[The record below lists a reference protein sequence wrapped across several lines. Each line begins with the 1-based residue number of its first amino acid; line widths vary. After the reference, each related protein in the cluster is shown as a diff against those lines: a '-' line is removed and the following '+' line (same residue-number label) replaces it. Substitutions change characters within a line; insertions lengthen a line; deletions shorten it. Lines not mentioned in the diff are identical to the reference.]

1 MANKVVL
8 FGKNRMVRAIV
19 DKTNE
24 KIIHL
29 IRPEVQALQSYHVP
43 PARGLIKLD
52 AMENPYTW
60 PAYLRG
66 EWLEEMQ
73 GVTMNRY
80 PDPESTELKA
90 RLRSVFNIPAD
101 MDIMMGNGS
110 DELIQII
117 NMSLRGRG
125 AKVMAVE
132 PSFSMYKMI
141 AAYVDIDY
149 VGVPLNADDFSL
161 DMPAMLAAIEEH
173 QPSVIYLSYP
183 NNPTGNLLAK
193 DDVKQILDASN
204 GLVVLDEAYTSFA
217 GGESFMDELSNHN
230 NLLVM
235 RTLSKMGL
243 AGLRLGFVVGPSRW
257 LNEFDKLRLPYNI
270 NVLSQFTAEFALMY
284 SDVFEEQVQQIVR
297 DRAWVKESMSRLEGI
312 EVFPS
317 DANFLLFRVPSG
329 QATRIHTRLQKD
341 GILIKNLD
349 GSHDM
354 LKDCMRVTIGKP
366 SENVAFLS
374 ALTSAL

>member
-1 MANKVVL
+1 M
-8 FGKNRMVRAIV
+8 

-29 IRPEVQALQSYHVP
+29 IRPEVQALQAYHVP

-73 GVTMNRY
+73 GVTLNRY

-90 RLRSVFNIPAD
+90 RLRSVFKVPAN
-101 MDIMMGNGS
+101 MDIMLGNGS

-117 NMSLRGRG
+117 NMSLKGRD
-125 AKVMAVE
+125 AKVMAPE

-141 AAYVDIDY
+141 SAYVGIDY
-149 VGVPLNADDFSL
+149 VGIPLNSDDFSL
-161 DMPAMLAAIEEH
+161 DMPATLAAIEEH
-173 QPSVIYLSYP
+173 QPAVIYLSYP
-183 NNPTGNLLAK
+183 NNPTGNVFAEE
-193 DDVKQILDASN
+193 DVVQILEASD
-204 GLVVLDEAYTSFA
+204 GLVVVDEAYTPFA
-217 GGESFMDELSNHN
+217 GVSFMDKLGSHK

-243 AGLRLGFVVGPSRW
+243 AGLRLGFLVGPNRW
-257 LNEFDKLRLPYNI
+257 LSEFDKLRLPYNI
-270 NVLSQFTAEFALMY
+270 NALTQFTAEFALRY
-284 SDVFEEQVQQIVR
+284 EDVFDEQTQQIVR
-297 DRAWVKESMSRLEGI
+297 DRAWVMESMSRLKGVETY
-312 EVFPS
+312 PS
-317 DANFLLFRVPSG
+317 DANFILFKVPAG
-329 QATRIHTRLQKD
+329 QANRIHAHLQKK
-341 GILIKNLD
+341 GVLIKNLS
-349 GSHDM
+349 GASDM
-354 LKDCMRVTIGKP
+354 LRDCMRVTIGKP

>member
-1 MANKVVL
+1 MI
-8 FGKNRMVRAIV
+8 RAVV

-29 IRPEVQALQSYHVP
+29 IRPEVQALQAYHVP

-80 PDPESTELKA
+80 PDPESTDLKA
-90 RLRSVFNIPAD
+90 RLRSVFNIPAN
-101 MDIMMGNGS
+101 MDIMLGNGS

-117 NMSLRGRG
+117 NMSLQGRG
-125 AKVMAVE
+125 AKVMAPE

-141 AAYVDIDY
+141 AAYVGIEY
-149 VGVPLNADDFSL
+149 VGVPLNSEDFSL

-173 QPSVIYLSYP
+173 QPAVIYLAYP
-183 NNPTGNLLAK
+183 NNPTGNLFTEE
-193 DDVKQILDASN
+193 QIGQVLEASD
-204 GLVVLDEAYTSFA
+204 GLVVVDEAYTSFA
-217 GGESFMDELSNHN
+217 GTSFMDKLSGDK

-243 AGLRLGFVVGPSRW
+243 AGLRLGFLVGPGRW

-270 NVLSQFTAEFALMY
+270 NALTQFTAEFALRY
-284 SDVFEEQVQQIVR
+284 DDVFDEQTQQIVR
-297 DRAWVKESMSRLEGI
+297 DRAWVMESMKRLNG
-312 EVFPS
+312 VDVYPS
-317 DANFLLFRVPSG
+317 DANFILFKVPTG
-329 QATRIHTRLQKD
+329 QADRIHMSLQKK
-341 GILIKNLD
+341 GVLIKNMHA
-349 GSHDM
+349 SSEM
-354 LKDCMRVTIGKP
+354 LRDCMRVTIGKP

-374 ALTSAL
+374 ALTSSL